1 MFTKLQANT
10 HSKEAYTIVIGCC
23 VVFLC
28 VVGLLSIYSVTSVGN
43 VEAGLNPFS
52 DLGQQ
57 FFYIILGIIICVVL
71 MKVPQLFNVSSPV
84 IWVFWGVCLAGIV
97 AVAAFGTTVNG
108 AKRWLPLGP
117 VTIQPSEFLKI
128 ALMLVMVKLLSEW
141 IRGERDS
148 KQTFIMVAAT
158 VGAPLLFLFV
168 TQRDLGTSAIAGLCL
183 FALLYIAKVDV
194 RILGGILVLG
204 IFGIVFFA
212 MNASNFR
219 SDRFVFTDPWDDG
232 AGGYGAGYNIIRSY
246 YAIASGGVFGNGIGG
261 SHEKY
266 DYLYAADNDFIFAII
281 CEEMGLIGAILV
293 LICILAIFICCIKIA
308 SVQDQMENKLVLYGT
323 GLLLIIQSLLNIGC
337 TVGVLPTTGK
347 PLPFVSS
354 GGSSVI
360 ASFILLGVILN
371 AVMHSQ
377 VETRADRRRSKINI
391 YSKDDLDGSDGL
403 MNKQRRG
410 RDRSATQRRTTTST
424 RATRSGRSSFI
435 QNGRERSRIR

>member
-1 MFTKLQANT
+1 MLKAILSNT

-23 VVFLC
+23 VAFLC
-28 VVGLLSIYSVTSVGN
+28 IVGLLSIYSVTSVGN

-57 FFYIILGIIICVVL
+57 LFYCILGIIICVIM
-71 MKVPQLFNVSSPV
+71 MKIPQLFNVSSPL
-84 IWVFWGVCLAGIV
+84 IWSFWGLCIAGIV

-108 AKRWLPLGP
+108 ARRWLPLGP

-141 IRGERDS
+141 MRGEKTS
-148 KQTFIMVAAT
+148 KETFIRVCAT
-158 VGAPLLFLFV
+158 VGAPLLFLFI
-168 TQRDLGTSAIAGLCL
+168 TQKDLGTSAIAGLCL
-183 FALLYIAKVDV
+183 FALLYLACVDKK
-194 RILGGILVLG
+194 ILLTIFVLG
-204 IFGIVFFA
+204 ILGIVFFA
-212 MNASNFR
+212 MNANNFR
-219 SDRFVFTDPWDDG
+219 SERFVFMDPWDDG
-232 AGGYGAGYNIIRSY
+232 QGGYGAGYNIIRSY

-281 CEEMGLIGAILV
+281 CEEMGLVGALFV
-293 LICILAIFICCIKIA
+293 LACILTIFICCIKIA

-371 AVMHSQ
+371 AVMHAQ
-377 VETRADRRRSKINI
+377 VETRADRKRSRISI
-391 YSKDDLDGSDGL
+391 YSKDDLSTSPDRSRR
-403 MNKQRRG
+403 QRRDNDRPNS
-410 RDRSATQRRTTTST
+410 RDRQSRTRGSK
-424 RATRSGRSSFI
+424 RSGRRATSMRF
-435 QNGRERSRIR
+435 ERDRG